1 MKSKYLMTIMAAL
14 VFAFFAGNAFAQDN
28 ANDAALSMLKAFL
41 ADPASRAEYAAKN
54 PEAKQAEQYLQQFPP
69 HIQNRL
75 DKIVLMIMQES
86 LERASGHVDAM
97 KQSGPESAFN
107 SFSPAVQAEI
117 QALARELE
125 NDPEF
130 KKKQVP

>member
-1 MKSKYLMTIMAAL
+1 MKSKYLMTIVVVLAI
-14 VFAFFAGNAFAQDN
+14 AFSAGNVLAQDE
-28 ANDAALSMLKAFL
+28 ANEAALSMLKTFL
-41 ADPASRAEYAAKN
+41 ADPAMRADYAAKN
-54 PEAKQAEQYLQQFPP
+54 PEAKQAEQNLQQFPL
-69 HIQNRL
+69 HIRKRL

-86 LERASGHVDAM
+86 AERASGNVDAM
-97 KQSGPESAFN
+97 KQSGPEGAFN

-130 KKKQVP
+130 MKKQVP